1 MLGSHLLL
9 NITLIQLLRLGRL
22 LDITFLEEKMK
33 RNFIDRMERKL
44 GKYAIQN
51 LSLYLIICYAFG
63 YIIQM
68 VNANFFNYLTL
79 EPALVLQGQVW
90 RLFTWVVVPPSSSN
104 ILFTLIML
112 YFYYSIGNN
121 MERVWGTY
129 RFNVY
134 IFSGM
139 LFTILGAFLAYG
151 IYFLDYGKNVVG
163 IGAFVSTYYIN
174 MSILMAYAATF
185 PDMQILM
192 LLFIFPVPMKVKWL
206 GILYAFIL
214 AMEVVGSNTV
224 GKIIILASLLNFIL
238 FFLYSRNRKY
248 VSPKQVQRQKAYHAE
263 VKKMQKITRHKCA
276 ICGRT
281 EESDPELEF
290 RFCSKC
296 DGNYEYC
303 QDHLFTHEHVKMH

>member
-1 MLGSHLLL
+1 MRP
-9 NITLIQLLRLGRL
+9 NLI
-22 LDITFLEEKMK
+22 DK
-33 RNFIDRMERKL
+33 MERKL

-79 EPALVLQGQVW
+79 EPALVLQGQIW
-90 RLFTWVVVPPSSSN
+90 RLLTWIVVPPASSN
-104 ILFTLIML
+104 ILFTLLML

-139 LFTILGAFLAYG
+139 LFTIIGAFLAYAIYYFGLG
-151 IYFLDYGKNVVG
+151 INAIG

-174 MSILMAYAATF
+174 MSILLAYAATF
-185 PDMQILM
+185 PDMQIVM
-192 LLFIFPVPMKVKWL
+192 LFFFFPIPMKVKWL

-214 AMEVVGSNTV
+214 
-224 GKIIILASLLNFIL
+224 
-238 FFLYSRNRKY
+238 
-248 VSPKQVQRQKAYHAE
+248 
-263 VKKMQKITRHKCA
+263 
-276 ICGRT
+276 
-281 EESDPELEF
+281 
-290 RFCSKC
+290 
-296 DGNYEYC
+296 
-303 QDHLFTHEHVKMH
+303 